1 MEVSIGIYAV
11 IFIFFFLVIP
21 GYIARR
27 FYYNG
32 EFSKQISWNNNG
44 LTNLFSSLFVGI
56 ILCVIYITLINLVSK
71 TPIIVD
77 DFLNQFDRF
86 YVLNDSFSG
95 DKKRFNGFSKSA
107 YDVYLPFISGICF
120 AAALLGFFIGKI
132 VVFFSLDTKWK
143 FLRYSNTWH
152 YLFTGRILKIKSS
165 TKFSKKLPKIKYTYL
180 DILVSEKDN
189 ETKLYSGLYANYDV
203 SFTDINKLDKI
214 YLYKAVRYKKID
226 NKVEIR
232 DIPGDVFTI
241 IADKILN
248 INSTY
253 VCYEENEETALKY
266 LFWRKIIIPFQ
277 IVTVIIF
284 LMVLVSLIFSLNP
297 FNSSYYSVVLQNN
310 FIAKF
315 FIAFTLNMLIGLLTP
330 FNINS
335 KEKTIKFIGVI
346 PFLAKILLTIIVFY
360 ITSCLLLKN

>member
-86 YVLNDSFSG
+86 FVLNDSFSG

-180 DILVSEKDN
+180 DILVS
-189 ETKLYSGLYANYDV
+189 
-203 SFTDINKLDKI
+203 
-214 YLYKAVRYKKID
+214 
-226 NKVEIR
+226 
-232 DIPGDVFTI
+232 
-241 IADKILN
+241 
-248 INSTY
+248 
-253 VCYEENEETALKY
+253 
-266 LFWRKIIIPFQ
+266 
-277 IVTVIIF
+277 
-284 LMVLVSLIFSLNP
+284 
-297 FNSSYYSVVLQNN
+297 
-310 FIAKF
+310 
-315 FIAFTLNMLIGLLTP
+315 
-330 FNINS
+330 
-335 KEKTIKFIGVI
+335 
-346 PFLAKILLTIIVFY
+346 
-360 ITSCLLLKN
+360 

>member
-1 MEVSIGIYAV
+1 M
-11 IFIFFFLVIP
+11 
-21 GYIARR
+21 
-27 FYYNG
+27 
-32 EFSKQISWNNNG
+32 
-44 LTNLFSSLFVGI
+44 
-56 ILCVIYITLINLVSK
+56 
-71 TPIIVD
+71 
-77 DFLNQFDRF
+77 
-86 YVLNDSFSG
+86 
-95 DKKRFNGFSKSA
+95 
-107 YDVYLPFISGICF
+107 
-120 AAALLGFFIGKI
+120 
-132 VVFFSLDTKWK
+132 
-143 FLRYSNTWH
+143 
-152 YLFTGRILKIKSS
+152 
-165 TKFSKKLPKIKYTYL
+165 
-180 DILVSEKDN
+180 
-189 ETKLYSGLYANYDV
+189 YSGLYANYDV

-346 PFLAKILLTIIVFY
+346 PFLAKILLTRIVFY